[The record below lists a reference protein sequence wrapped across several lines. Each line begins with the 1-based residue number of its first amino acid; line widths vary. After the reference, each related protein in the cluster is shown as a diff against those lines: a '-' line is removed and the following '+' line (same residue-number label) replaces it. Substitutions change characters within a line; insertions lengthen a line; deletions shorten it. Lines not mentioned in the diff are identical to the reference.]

1 MVNKDLDFVK
11 PYQPFDYSVPLYVAR
26 VFSHRLRLFRGNNI

>member
-11 PYQPFDYSVPLYVAR
+11 PYQPFDYSVPLYVE
-26 VFSHRLRLFRGNNI
+26 RGFVSPAAPISWR